1 MKPVPIAL
9 TTFGSALLLA
19 VVPAAGAQ
27 AATGT
32 FRYVNAYSKLPVTV
46 TNPADATCIA
56 TTAFGAVTNSTNRD
70 ATLYPSPACQ
80 GEPLGTLAPNGT
92 ANNLSFASIM
102 LTPTPGPPS

>member
-9 TTFGSALLLA
+9 ATFGSALLLA
-19 VVPAAGAQ
+19 VAPAASAQ

-32 FRYVNAYSKLPVTV
+32 FRYVNAYSKLPVTL
-46 TNPADATCIA
+46 TNPADGTCIA

-92 ANNLSFASIM
+92 ANLAFASIM
-102 LTPTPGPPS
+102 LTVPPGPPS